1 MMAWPF
7 FSSFGQSFRQW
18 NKRVL
23 MSDHETNST
32 IINELNRAKKN
43 KCCRE
48 FRQTNKQTK
57 MVSKECVSLEHSTW
71 RLPNESWKC
80 LCCRP
85 RDWHRYRILWSCNH
99 SVQIS
104 LSTVCA
110 ISLKFY
116 RAFLFG
122 SNDDR
127 CPRIIKSAL
136 RSNSISCRCLRTR
149 MTWDI
154 VILKSFA
161 VLEKPLV

>member
-1 MMAWPF
+1 MRLRCSFHRPSNRSVLHAHDGMAIF
-7 FSSFGQSFRQW
+7 FSFGQSFRQW

-23 MSDHETNST
+23 MSDHETHST

-43 KCCRE
+43 KCCWE

-85 RDWHRYRILWSCNH
+85 RDWHKHRILWSCNH

-110 ISLKFY
+110 ISLKF
-116 RAFLFG
+116 L
-122 SNDDR
+122 S
-127 CPRIIKSAL
+127 C
-136 RSNSISCRCLRTR
+136 ISVWFEWWS
-149 MTWDI
+149 M
-154 VILKSFA
+154 
-161 VLEKPLV
+161 PQNN